1 MFFTGVALR
10 ESPMGLAAYML
21 EKFSTLTN
29 PKYRDLDDAGLTKK
43 FTMDQLLD
51 NVMVYWITDSITSS
65 MRIYAEEINNH
76 RQEILLSNRCVKM
89 YSK

>member
-89 YSK
+89 H